1 MREVREVVM
10 VKRDNKN
17 RRLFYKV
24 SVKIMNSSYNY
35 ENRPTNA
42 QMKTQ
47 YNIQYG
53 LNHTAATIK
62 AAWNSLTLLQ
72 KIVLVG
78 IFALAIYFII
88 KLIKQQRK
96 WAAIASSQTE
106 PVFLKDLEWDSAA
119 KKVYI
124 GNKPLD
130 VIPGSKLV
138 AGPNNEYTY
147 SFWIFMNSHNPFVP
161 GADGAKGAANISE
174 RAYANKVNNLFFRGA
189 GEYKAGIDN
198 DLSPGVWFGGQSN
211 DQLLLEFRLV
221 NGENEIITVDDVAV
235 NEWVNVTF
243 TVAGKVVNI
252 YINGK
257 LERSV
262 MLSMAAKQPGKGFGL
277 YVGHVDKGF
286 PGEMAYL
293 QYYASALESRKI
305 EDIYAYY
312 KRKLDEFMENV
323 NYWIINGKVVPAV
336 PTNLECIPV
345 DDSESGSGSGNG
357 TDGGEGGIGGLFA
370 SMKAEV
376 SGAMKT
382 GESDVKGFKTDLT
395 ADGNGTSSGDGT
407 SVFGDLKEDVSSMKS
422 RMMSDKGSATKK
434 LDGWESEFKSYHL

>member
-1 MREVREVVM
+1 MDS
-10 VKRDNKN
+10 K
-17 RRLFYKV
+17 
-24 SVKIMNSSYNY
+24 YNY

-47 YNIQYG
+47 YNLQYS
-53 LNHTAATIK
+53 LNHATATIK
-62 AAWNSLTLLQ
+62 AAWNSLSLLQ

-78 IFALAIYFII
+78 IFALVIYFII

-106 PVFLKDLEWDSAA
+106 PLFLKDLEWDSSA
-119 KKVYI
+119 KKIYI

-130 VIPGSKLV
+130 VIPGNKLV

-161 GADGAKGAANISE
+161 GAEGAKGAANISN
-174 RAYANKVNNLFFRGA
+174 RAYAGKFNNLFFRGA
-189 GEYKAGIDN
+189 GEYKPGVDIVPT
-198 DLSPGVWFGGQSN
+198 PGVWFGGKSN
-211 DQLLLEFRLV
+211 DKLLLEFRLV
-221 NGENEIITVDDVAV
+221 NGKNEVITVDDVAI

-243 TVAGKVVNI
+243 TVAEKVVNI
-252 YINGK
+252 FINGK

-262 MLSMAAKQPGKGFGL
+262 ILSAAARHPGKGFGL
-277 YVGHVDKGF
+277 YVGHVGEGF

-293 QYYASALESRKI
+293 QYYASALGSRRI
-305 EDIYAYY
+305 EDIYEYY

-345 DDSESGSGSGNG
+345 DGSGDGSGGGSGSGNG
-357 TDGGEGGIGGLFA
+357 SGSGMGSLFA
-370 SMKAEV
+370 NMRAKVEGV
-376 SGAMKT
+376 VKE
-382 GESDVKGFKTDLT
+382 GESKAKGFKTDLT
-395 ADGNGTSSGDGT
+395 ADGNGTSSSDAGT
-407 SVFGDLKEDVSSMKS
+407 GVFGDLKGDVSSMES
-422 RMMSDKGSATKK
+422 RMKGDKNSATKK
-434 LDGWESEFKSYHL
+434 MDGWESEFKSYHL